1 MIEDKEKTRM
11 ENLSG
16 ILYMTLAMA
25 GFSIADFAIKNLSG
39 RLPVS
44 QILIMVGF
52 FEFSWFWI
60 ISVYRNSPL
69 FSGKIKNKFFILRT
83 LADLFAAIFFF
94 VAIAYTPL
102 SSASAIIQLSPLLV
116 SVFALVILK
125 EQVKWQSWLA
135 IMVGLV
141 GMLLI
146 IQPGSDSFLPASIFS
161 VLAVAMFVLRDTSTR
176 LMSDDISALTVSSWA
191 AVACTIAGLV
201 SIPFFPLPMLPTINE
216 LFVVFLVSPVGCLA
230 YFSLVQATQRGNVAI
245 VSPFRYTRLLF
256 TLSLSFFF
264 LNERLEVQALLGIL
278 MIACAG
284 TYNIFSLVQK

>member
-1 MIEDKEKTRM
+1 
-11 ENLSG
+11 
-16 ILYMTLAMA
+16 MTLAMA

-44 QILIMVGF
+44 QILIMIGF

-69 FSGKIKNKFFILRT
+69 FSGRIKNKFFILRT

-201 SIPFFPLPMLPTINE
+201 SIPFFPLPM
-216 LFVVFLVSPVGCLA
+216 
-230 YFSLVQATQRGNVAI
+230 
-245 VSPFRYTRLLF
+245 
-256 TLSLSFFF
+256 
-264 LNERLEVQALLGIL
+264 
-278 MIACAG
+278 
-284 TYNIFSLVQK
+284 

>member
-1 MIEDKEKTRM
+1 MTEEKENIRM

-25 GFSIADFAIKNLSG
+25 GFSIADFAIKNLSS

-146 IQPGSDSFLPASIFS
+146 IQPGSDSFLPASILRTAMSVSGSVPIILALKDLLSFVVISISLLFS
-161 VLAVAMFVLRDTSTR
+161 IT
-176 LMSDDISALTVSSWA
+176 W
-191 AVACTIAGLV
+191 
-201 SIPFFPLPMLPTINE
+201 
-216 LFVVFLVSPVGCLA
+216 LFV
-230 YFSLVQATQRGNVAI
+230 I
-245 VSPFRYTRLLF
+245 
-256 TLSLSFFF
+256 
-264 LNERLEVQALLGIL
+264 I
-278 MIACAG
+278 
-284 TYNIFSLVQK
+284 

>member
-1 MIEDKEKTRM
+1 M

-125 EQVKWQSWLA
+125 EQVKWQSWL
-135 IMVGLV
+135 

-201 SIPFFPLPMLPTINE
+201 SIPFFPLPMLPTVNE
-216 LFVVFLVSPVGCLA
+216 LFVVFLVSPLFFACPGNPKRKCGDC
-230 YFSLVQATQRGNVAI
+230 FSFQVHKTSI
-245 VSPFRYTRLLF
+245 YS
-256 TLSLSFFF
+256 
-264 LNERLEVQALLGIL
+264 
-278 MIACAG
+278 
-284 TYNIFSLVQK
+284 